1 MPQFRPFPPFQG
13 VGGPESAGEQ
23 AQGVHLAGSAS
34 GVEASSRPQTTARP
48 GEQVHHQF
56 APFGPFSWPATGPL
70 STVSSRL
77 PSHEQ
82 PGTSGATAPFTTEPL
97 RRQLTPTTDQYL
109 AIAPGPEPEPAVPP
123 APLPVSLPQPLSTA
137 ALAEGSGTTDQLAE
151 LPRQPQ
157 TTGNLVDLFATLQ
170 ATLEQPRRMVVI
182 PAERPRQPAQE
193 PANPRRLSVRQRQSI
208 ILTVLVMAI
217 LVTMLTLSPL
227 AGGNAVPLLGGI
239 REWIQN
245 QQTAWQI
252 AAHQQPTD
260 ANNGGGGGTPLL
272 NFNPPNLPFMT
283 IPNSPYVLIAQQAA
297 LDAGISP
304 VYFVRQINTESG
316 FNPYAV
322 SPAGAVGIAQFLP
335 STAAGLGIDP
345 WNPVEAL
352 RGAARLMASYA
363 RSYGGDY
370 AKALAAYNAGSGN
383 LQNAL
388 NSCGGAWL
396 SCMPAETQNYV
407 YRIMGI

>member
-1 MPQFRPFPPFQG
+1 MPLSPQTM
-13 VGGPESAGEQ
+13 AGE
-23 AQGVHLAGSAS
+23 
-34 GVEASSRPQTTARP
+34 ARP
-48 GEQVHHQF
+48 GGSSQRQF
-56 APFGPFSWPATGPL
+56 APFKPLSLPATGPL
-70 STVSSRL
+70 STTSNFAPYSYQG
-77 PSHEQ
+77 Q
-82 PGTSGATAPFTTEPL
+82 PGLANATAPSGTEPL
-97 RRQLTPTTDQYL
+97 RKQLTPTTDQYMAL
-109 AIAPGPEPEPAVPP
+109 PPSVGPEPLAS
-123 APLPVSLPQPLSTA
+123 LPVSLPGATPEPASTSTV
-137 ALAEGSGTTDQLAE
+137 ALVERSGTTDQLAE
-151 LPRQPQ
+151 LSRQPQ
-157 TTGNLVDLFATLQ
+157 TTGNLADLLAALQ

-182 PAERPRQPAQE
+182 PAEHPRQPVQK
-193 PANPRRLSVRQRQSI
+193 PANPRRLSARQRQGI
-208 ILTVLVMAI
+208 ILTVLFTAI

-227 AGGNAVPLLGGI
+227 AGGNAAPLLGGI
-239 REWIQN
+239 RQWIQS
-245 QQTAWQI
+245 QQNAWQI

-260 ANNGGGGGTPLL
+260 ANDTGMPLF
-272 NFNPPNLPFMT
+272 NFNPANLPFMT
-283 IPNSPYVLIAQQAA
+283 IPNSPYVAIAQQAA

-304 VYFVRQINTESG
+304 VYFVRQINVESG

-388 NSCGGAWL
+388 NACGSAWL

>member
-1 MPQFRPFPPFQG
+1 MPQFRPFPPFQD
-13 VGGPESAGEQ
+13 VGEPESAGEQ

-34 GVEASSRPQTTARP
+34 GVQAPFQTQTTATP
-48 GEQVHHQF
+48 GEQAPRQF
-56 APFGPFSWPATGPL
+56 APFGLLSLPATGPL
-70 STVSSRL
+70 STTSSRPL
-77 PSHEQ
+77 SQ
-82 PGTSGATAPFTTEPL
+82 GQLGASGATAPFTTEPL

-109 AIAPGPEPEPAVPP
+109 AISPGAGPESTTLP
-123 APLPVSLPQPLSTA
+123 APPSAVASQPLSTSV
-137 ALAEGSGTTDQLAE
+137 LVEGPGMTDQLAE

-157 TTGNLVDLFATLQ
+157 TTGSLADLLAALQ

-182 PAERPRQPAQE
+182 PAERPRQPVQE
-193 PANPRRLSVRQRQSI
+193 PVNPRRLSIRQRQGI

-239 REWIQN
+239 RAWIQN

-252 AAHQQPTD
+252 AAHQQPVD
-260 ANNGGGGGTPLL
+260 ANNGGGTPLF
-272 NFNPPNLPFMT
+272 NFNPANLPFMT
-283 IPNSPYVLIAQQAA
+283 IPNSPYVLVAQQAA

-304 VYFVRQINTESG
+304 VYFVRQINVESG

-388 NSCGGAWL
+388 NACGGAWL